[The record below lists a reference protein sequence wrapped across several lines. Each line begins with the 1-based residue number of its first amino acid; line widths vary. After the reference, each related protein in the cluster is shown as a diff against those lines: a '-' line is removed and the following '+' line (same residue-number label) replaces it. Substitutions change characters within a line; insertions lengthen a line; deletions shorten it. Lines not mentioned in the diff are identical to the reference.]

1 MSGSDARRFGI
12 VFVDASTSST
22 PDTPLSA
29 TNGVQPALQLS
40 APTILGQL
48 LGSWSD
54 VERLVDDDASLP
66 SSRQFQVQRGGQISG
81 RRYEFRVLSPEVLV
95 PHVDRL
101 IDAFAYEDK
110 DSSDSSSST
119 DWLVS
124 PPKQKPRN
132 FLTSDNC
139 TARFI
144 VARTVTI
151 ESITDM
157 RRLFESTC
165 ANLFRGDAQ
174 LTVTQLD
181 YLRETLAVRELLD
194 REAYL
199 QRPPLTLANELRAR
213 LTNCAPVRRLFVA
226 AALWLERRVGDPA
239 TRLLRTIN
247 AATDETE
254 LRAQRIKIE
263 RGDQVV
269 FADGTV
275 LRRVDADDND
285 DAESPDATLRY
296 FVSAALGQRLAQL
309 ALLRLSSATLT
320 LDGLL
325 GEAARNWAVPDGES
339 DDPLRRY
346 VLGMML
352 EHKAIEVARRMFASE
367 DAMALWERRKIWL
380 AEFSNGQVERW
391 RVENLLPLLDKQ
403 LFLAFVSFATTC
415 NDIEA
420 LRDLRAQIAAAQAED
435 LGAIAPEER
444 IEAQAL
450 IIIDAAIEKLQQPV
464 VPVVVPVVP
473 SVVPVVPP
481 VVPVPPPPPKPREVD
496 AVRILA
502 LSDSLVDDAVGRV
515 SAALLSGA
523 NAGDDATVA
532 AFTTEWR
539 NAAGDVQRAELER
552 HQRDDKLKVFVVH
565 KASAPDVIVGAL
577 LVRIVNAER
586 APSIDVIA
594 VGVADVSLAPSVLAH
609 AQKIARRDLSVGRM
623 RSFSAL
629 VRVLAGG
636 VAAPACKRA
645 GYHDGGDG
653 WWSSKI
659 DVGVKNPMSDILDEL
674 VRRAAA
680 QPARAA
686 ALVDEPSE
694 LLSMTS
700 TQVKVNALLKR
711 ADDCLSDVERREAL
725 AAWTNVLAGAG
736 PDGELLV
743 ENYGVLI
750 RSHARDSA
758 LAFELMH
765 TWERAVFAS
774 CATKV
779 EAEKLR
785 VRERDAIRRLR
796 TVADVKNHAQQMR
809 AQMARQAEAAAA
821 AERDRARAR
830 ERAKSGGAGNVLDD
844 IQRFRKND

>member
-1 MSGSDARRFGI
+1 MSVSDARRFGI
-12 VFVDASTSST
+12 VFIDTSTSGT
-22 PDTPLSA
+22 ADTPLSA

-40 APTILGQL
+40 APTLLGQML
-48 LGSWSD
+48 SSWSD
-54 VERLVDDDASLP
+54 VKRVADDDASLP

-81 RRYEFRVLSPEVLV
+81 RRFAFRVLSPEVLV
-95 PHVDRL
+95 PHADRL
-101 IDAFAYEDK
+101 IDAFAYEDN

-119 DWLVS
+119 DWLVA
-124 PPKQKPRN
+124 PHKQAPRN

-139 TARFI
+139 TARFV
-144 VARTVTI
+144 VARTVTS
-151 ESITDM
+151 ESITHM
-157 RRLFESTC
+157 RRLFESICTH
-165 ANLFRGDAQ
+165 LVGGDAQ

-181 YLRETLAVRELLD
+181 FVRETLAVRELLD

-213 LTNCAPVRRLFVA
+213 LTNCAPVRRLFIA
-226 AALWLERRVGDPA
+226 AAVWLERQVGDPA

-254 LRAQRIKIE
+254 LRAQRAKIE

-296 FVSAALGQRLAQL
+296 LVSAALGQRLAQL
-309 ALLRLSSATLT
+309 ALLRLSSANLT

-325 GEAARNWAVPDGES
+325 AEVARNWAVPDGES

-367 DAMALWERRKIWL
+367 DAMVLWKLRKLWL

-415 NDIEA
+415 NNVEE

-444 IEAQAL
+444 IETQAL
-450 IIIDAAIEKLQQPV
+450 IIVDAAIEKLSVV
-464 VPVVVPVVP
+464 VPTVVPVVP
-473 SVVPVVPP
+473 SVVPVVPS
-481 VVPVPPPPPKPREVD
+481 VVPMPPPPPKPREVD

-502 LSDSLVDDAVGRV
+502 LSDSLVNDAVGRV
-515 SAALLSGA
+515 SAALLGGA
-523 NAGDDATVA
+523 YAGDDATVA

-539 NAAGDVQRAELER
+539 NAAGDVQSAELER
-552 HQRDDKLKVFVVH
+552 QRDDKLKVFVLH

-609 AQKIARRDLSVGRM
+609 AQKIARRDLSVGRV

-636 VAAPACKRA
+636 VAASACKRA

-659 DVGVKNPMSDILDEL
+659 DVGVKNPMSDILAEL

-686 ALVDEPSE
+686 ALVEEPSE

-711 ADDCLSDVERREAL
+711 ADDYLSDAERREAL
-725 AAWTNVLAGAG
+725 AAWTGVLAGAG

-743 ENYGVLI
+743 ESYGVLI
-750 RSHARDSA
+750 RSHARDPA
-758 LAFELMH
+758 LAFELMR
-765 TWERAVFAS
+765 TWERAAFAL

-785 VRERDAIRRLR
+785 VRERDAIMRLR
-796 TVADVKNHAQQMR
+796 TVADVQNHAQQMR
-809 AQMARQAEAAAA
+809 AQIARQAEAAAA